1 MKGTCLCGAV
11 RYLVTG
17 TPTAFDLCHCSRC
30 RQASGSA
37 FIAELVFEAA
47 KFEWVS
53 GRSLVKTY
61 EAPVRVRPPGY
72 RRTFCGVCGGPPPT
86 MDRGDIHIPAGTL
99 EDDPEIRPQR
109 HIFVDFK
116 AVWFDITDGL
126 PRFATKYPITQ
137 PPGRIHS
144 LGARLA

>member
-17 TPTAFDLCHCSRC
+17 TPTAFDLCHCSRW
-30 RQASGSA
+30 REASGSA

-72 RRTFCGVCGGPPPT
+72 RRTSAGYAV
-86 MDRGDIHIPAGTL
+86 DRRLLWTGATSTSLQGHSKMIPKFG
-99 EDDPEIRPQR
+99 
-109 HIFVDFK
+109 
-116 AVWFDITDGL
+116 
-126 PRFATKYPITQ
+126 
-137 PPGRIHS
+137 HS
-144 LGARLA
+144 VISS